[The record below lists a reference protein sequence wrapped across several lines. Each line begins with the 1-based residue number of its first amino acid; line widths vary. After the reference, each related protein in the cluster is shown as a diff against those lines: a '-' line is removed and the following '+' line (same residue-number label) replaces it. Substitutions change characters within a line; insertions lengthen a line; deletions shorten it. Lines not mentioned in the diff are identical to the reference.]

1 MLPLSKVICGIEF
14 GIRRLGRRHIMDILQ
29 EVSSSFSKPTTLIK
43 CQLNGINLAYTNEH
57 LIAGT

>member
-1 MLPLSKVICGIEF
+1 MCGIEF

-29 EVSSSFSKPTTLIK
+29 EVSSSFSKPTTLIM

-57 LIAGT
+57 LIART